1 MSSDPVRPPADGIV
15 LFAHGARDPR
25 WALTVEALAERAAA
39 LAPGTRV
46 RTAYLEF
53 LTPDLS
59 DAVAAL
65 VAEGATR
72 LRIVPVFLAAG
83 GHLLRDLPERLEAC
97 AQRHPGV
104 VFDLL
109 PALGTLP
116 TVLDAMAVACV
127 EAPAVGSRR
136 PESGRPDGACAQ

>member
-1 MSSDPVRPPADGIV
+1 MNAPARPSADGIV

-25 WALTVEALAERAAA
+25 WALTVEALAERAAG
-39 LAPGTRV
+39 LAPGARV

-53 LTPDLS
+53 LAPDLPG
-59 DAVAAL
+59 AVDAL

-83 GHLLRDLPERLEAC
+83 GHVLRDLPQLVEAC
-97 AQRHPGV
+97 AQRHPLV
-104 VFDLL
+104 IFDLL

-116 TVLDAMAVACV
+116 SVLDAMAVACV
-127 EAPAVGSRR
+127 ETPAVGSR
-136 PESGRPDGACAQ
+136 

>member
-1 MSSDPVRPPADGIV
+1 MSAPAQPPADGIV

-25 WALTVEALAERAAA
+25 WALTVEALAERVAAR
-39 LAPGTRV
+39 APGSLV

-53 LTPDLS
+53 LAPDLAG
-59 DAVAAL
+59 AVDAL

-83 GHLLRDLPERLEAC
+83 GHVLRDLPTQVEVC
-97 AQRHPGV
+97 ARRHPEA
-104 VFDLL
+104 VFELL

-116 TVLDAMAVACV
+116 PVLDAMAAACV
-127 EAPAVGSRR
+127 EAPAAGSSRSER
-136 PESGRPDGACAQ
+136 SWAPGGR